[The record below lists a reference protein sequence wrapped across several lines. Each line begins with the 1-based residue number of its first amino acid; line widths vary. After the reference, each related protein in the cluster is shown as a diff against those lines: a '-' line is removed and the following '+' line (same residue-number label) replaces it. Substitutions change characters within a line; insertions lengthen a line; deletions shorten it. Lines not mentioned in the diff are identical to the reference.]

1 MRRAQRGLL
10 AQGAAAPGA
19 RSSLRALLRR
29 FPYRLRQ
36 FAVQC
41 RTLTDTLFHPVPNLR
56 HVGRSSAAAD
66 GAPKMRVLVDTRR
79 AEVFLKTLR
88 AAGVIPRVDIER
100 VDDRD
105 EFRRILGGAESGSP
119 GARLLVSR
127 GLFFRYYTDAV
138 PLQDR
143 LGLIVI

>member
-1 MRRAQRGLL
+1 MKV
-10 AQGAAAPGA
+10 
-19 RSSLRALLRR
+19 
-29 FPYRLRQ
+29 F
-36 FAVQC
+36 
-41 RTLTDTLFHPVPNLR
+41 
-56 HVGRSSAAAD
+56 
-66 GAPKMRVLVDTRR
+66 VDTRR
-79 AEVFLKTLR
+79 AEIYLKMLR
-88 AAGVIPRVDIER
+88 ACGVIPRVEIER

-105 EFRRILGGAESGSP
+105 EFRRILGGAESGTA